1 MKPMYGGDISN
12 LEYICK
18 TSNLIFVSNTNHI
31 LCELPE
37 IRVIRALFDKI
48 INHLF
53 AHAYTYLIFM
63 PYTHFNLIQNLT
75 YY

>member
-1 MKPMYGGDISN
+1 MKPIYGGDISN

-53 AHAYTYLIFM
+53 AHA
-63 PYTHFNLIQNLT
+63 
-75 YY
+75 